1 MFKDSLSL
9 LRFDLPSDLLEA
21 ISEEM
26 KPARALDELFVVF
39 TPKDPVIAT
48 YLSSNALEEG
58 YRHMGRINLGMAE
71 MGLGGDVGCLENYED
86 ILRDDADD
94 ADYY

>member
-1 MFKDSLSL
+1 MYKDSLSL

-26 KPARALDELFVVF
+26 KPTRALDELFVVSM
-39 TPKDPVIAT
+39 PKDSAIAT
-48 YLSSNALEEG
+48 FLSSNALEEG